1 MKVYNEIVE
10 GWKDK
15 GYVPFVAIVEW
26 PAEERAA
33 AIAKFQQVAFSSA
46 DSDPDSKEVLKG
58 IHAWNLIGRNT
69 MIVIGWTNSAAALQ
83 EFSIRFTLGTAL
95 TMEICPAID
104 HESLANILAKPK
116 PAGRKT
122 SKAGR

>member
-1 MKVYNEIVE
+1 MLVYKETVQ
-10 GWKDK
+10 GWRKE

-26 PAEERAA
+26 PPQERAA
-33 AIAKFQQVAFSSA
+33 AIAKFYEAFPSA
-46 DSDPDSKEVLKG
+46 DREGLRGV
-58 IHAWNLIGRNT
+58 HAWNLIGRNT
-69 MIVIGWTNSAAALQ
+69 MIVIAWTNSAAALE
-83 EFSIRFTLGTAL
+83 EFSLRFTMGTGL

-104 HESLANILAKPK
+104 HESLVKALGKPK

>member
-1 MKVYNEIVE
+1 MKVYDKIVE
-10 GWKDK
+10 DFGKA

-33 AIAKFQQVAFSSA
+33 AIAKFYQAFPSA
-46 DSDPDSKEVLKG
+46 DRDGLQGV
-58 IHAWNLIGRNT
+58 HAWNLIGRNT

-83 EFSIRFTLGTAL
+83 KFSISFTQGTGL

-104 HESLANILAKPK
+104 HDSLKKVLGELKPV
-116 PAGRKT
+116 GGKT
-122 SKAGR
+122 SKVGR